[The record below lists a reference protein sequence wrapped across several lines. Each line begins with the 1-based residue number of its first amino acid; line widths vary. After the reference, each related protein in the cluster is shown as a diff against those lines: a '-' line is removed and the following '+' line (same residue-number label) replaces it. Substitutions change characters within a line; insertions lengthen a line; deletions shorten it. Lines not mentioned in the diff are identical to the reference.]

1 MMPLSNFSFPIL
13 TPHSLPHDNSS
24 HIRLNG
30 NENNFNNQTNI
41 KPNKSIRRRHSWPSS
56 TCVHNNDVSN
66 ENAADESSSFII
78 GKFIDFK
85 DFSSILIIK

>member
-41 KPNKSIRRRHSWPSS
+41 KPNKSIKCIGMSERASEHSP
-56 TCVHNNDVSN
+56 N
-66 ENAADESSSFII
+66 EMES
-78 GKFIDFK
+78 K
-85 DFSSILIIK
+85 